1 MVHFLYVEILV
12 DLITF
17 PHHTHPLPKGRRFL
31 LSVKKH
37 SIITNTISVGD
48 IGCTMSNVSY
58 NCIICANEFSS
69 DELYSLALSKINVTH
84 FKICQDCLDKSDPVD
99 DFRQARDIVNSYI
112 KLAEIKSIF
121 SDVQEILD
129 SIKKS

>member
-1 MVHFLYVEILV
+1 
-12 DLITF
+12 
-17 PHHTHPLPKGRRFL
+17 
-31 LSVKKH
+31 
-37 SIITNTISVGD
+37 
-48 IGCTMSNVSY
+48 MSNVSY